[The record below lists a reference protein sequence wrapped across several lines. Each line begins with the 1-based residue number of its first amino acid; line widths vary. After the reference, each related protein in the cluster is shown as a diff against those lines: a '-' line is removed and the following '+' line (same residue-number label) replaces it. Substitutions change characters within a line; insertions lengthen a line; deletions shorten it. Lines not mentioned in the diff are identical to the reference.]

1 MDLALNPL
9 WKRSKAFKLAYSHL
23 LDFSWFTGNPVLNYD
38 ILSVKPLRNKDFE
51 PHYIFVTLFSFSSV
65 TLDKDA
71 VEGMFKYRF
80 YFTSAFALAYVL
92 RNIFCHYKDHIVNIL
107 EFLFAKSELI
117 MLIFTS

>member
-9 WKRSKAFKLAYSHL
+9 LKRSKAFKLAYSHL

-80 YFTSAFALAYVL
+80 YFTSAFFGLC
-92 RNIFCHYKDHIVNIL
+92 FKKHIL
-107 EFLFAKSELI
+107 PLQRSHCEYP
-117 MLIFTS
+117 